1 MSKRLALAACAA
13 LPLAFAAAGAQ
24 AQQARYCDGR
34 IVANAFYSNVASNG
48 RTSVVTYFAQLQS
61 TGDTIRYAVTFD
73 QRRQLRPLATEA
85 QSGTPVATLASY
97 QQVTITL
104 GKQAFNNPSGTGQLN
119 QADIARY
126 TTVTCPR

>member
-1 MSKRLALAACAA
+1 MSKRLALAAFAA
-13 LPLAFAAAGAQ
+13 LPMAFAAASAQ
-24 AQQARYCDGR
+24 AQQARFCDGR
-34 IVANAFYSNVASNG
+34 IVANAFYSNVNSTN
-48 RTSVVTYFAQLQS
+48 RTSVVTYFVQLQS
-61 TGDTIRYAVTFD
+61 TGDAIRYAVTFD

-104 GKQAFNNPSGTGQLN
+104 GKQSFNNPAGTGQLS